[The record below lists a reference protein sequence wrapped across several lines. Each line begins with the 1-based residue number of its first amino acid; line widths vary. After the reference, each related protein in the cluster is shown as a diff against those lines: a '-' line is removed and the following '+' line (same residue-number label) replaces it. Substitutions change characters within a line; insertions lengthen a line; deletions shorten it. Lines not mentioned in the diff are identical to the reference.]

1 MTHATPRPWEAV
13 ASMESTGAVDIVAD
27 RVTGADSFPAVI
39 ATVYGNE
46 GEPSVENA
54 ALIVHAVNTLDEAK
68 AVLIEASKW
77 FGRFEDEKHSCELEV
92 HSKVLA
98 VLAKLEGV

>member
-1 MTHATPRPWEAV
+1 MTATPRPWVAV

-54 ALIVHAVNTLDEAK
+54 ALIVKAVNTLDEAK
-68 AVLIEASKW
+68 AALDAAVFALQQGPVYAQCK
-77 FGRFEDEKHSCELEV
+77 
-92 HSKVLA
+92 A
-98 VLAKLEGV
+98 VLDKLEGGAR